1 MSDPGTSVIIPVR
14 DGAPWIGDLLTA
26 LLHQRGADAGEIIV
40 VDNGSGDGTP
50 ELVSRYPVRL
60 LVAAQRRG
68 PSAARNAGIQAAQGE
83 WLAFLDADTLPSR
96 RWLAALVGP
105 LADPAVTCT
114 GGKTISYLPTSPAE
128 RFMARLPLHAF
139 EFKTGRRL
147 FPFFASRNFACRRSQ
162 ALAIGGWAEEMTT
175 AEDIDFC
182 TRLRRRFPGEEQF
195 VEDALLFHRDR
206 ADDAALRRQAW
217 SYGQGLG
224 HIYRRYPEI
233 ARWSPQNSVELMVL
247 QAWRT
252 VGPSLLQV
260 ARRGGCAGAEEVTYA
275 RYHRLWSD
283 AYWQGFRSMLRTGEQ
298 LPPPWE
304 ATPMRRTAQSAG
316 A

>member
-14 DGAPWIGDLLTA
+14 NGAPWIRDLLAA
-26 LLHQRGADAGEIIV
+26 LLHQRGAGANEIIV
-40 VDNGSGDGTP
+40 VDNGSDDGTP
-50 ELVSRYPVRL
+50 ELVSGFPVRL
-60 LVAAQRRG
+60 LVETQHRG
-68 PSAARNAGIQAAQGE
+68 PSAARNVGMQAAQGE

-96 RWLAALVGP
+96 HWLAALVRP

-114 GGKTISYLPTSPAE
+114 GGKTISYLPSSPAE
-128 RFMARLPLHAF
+128 RFMARLPMHAF

-162 ALAIGGWAEEMTT
+162 ALAIDGWAEEMPT
-175 AEDIDFC
+175 AEDVDFC
-182 TRLRRRFPGEEQF
+182 TRLRRRFPGAAQF

-217 SYGQGLG
+217 SYGQGLA
-224 HIYRRYPEI
+224 HIYRRYPEV
-233 ARWSPQNSVELMVL
+233 ARWSSQNSAELMALQTWRALRPVL
-247 QAWRT
+247 LQTAHT
-252 VGPSLLQV
+252 VG
-260 ARRGGCAGAEEVTYA
+260 RAGAEEVTYA

-298 LPPPWE
+298 RPPPWE
-304 ATPMRRTAQSAG
+304 AAPAG
-316 A
+316 RATQGAGT

>member
-1 MSDPGTSVIIPVR
+1 MSDPGTSVIIPVF
-14 DGAPWIGDLLTA
+14 DGAPWIRDLLTA
-26 LLHQRGADAGEIIV
+26 LLHQHGAGANEIIV
-40 VDNGSGDGTP
+40 VDNGSSDGTP

-68 PSAARNAGIQAAQGE
+68 PSAARNVGMQAAQGE
-83 WLAFLDADTLPSR
+83 WLAFLDADTLPSQ
-96 RWLAALVGP
+96 RWLAALVRP
-105 LADPAVTCT
+105 LADPAVNCT
-114 GGKTISYLPTSPAE
+114 GGKTVSYLPTSPAE
-128 RFMARLPLHAF
+128 RFMAHLPLHAF

-162 ALAIGGWAEEMTT
+162 ALAIGGWAEEMST

-182 TRLRRRFPGEEQF
+182 VRLRRRFPGKEPF
-195 VEDALLFHRDR
+195 VEDAVLFHRDR

-217 SYGQGLG
+217 SYGQGLA
-224 HIYRRYPEI
+224 HIYRRYPEV
-233 ARWSPQNSVELMVL
+233 ASWSIQNSVELTLL

-252 VGPSLLQV
+252 VRPALLQAAHNV
-260 ARRGGCAGAEEVTYA
+260 GHAGAEEVTYA

-298 LPPPWE
+298 SPPPWKE
-304 ATPMRRTAQSAG
+304 VPTRRAAQGAG